1 VSCARKART
10 RKTRVEIG
18 RHCGGTQNL
27 LARNRFRS
35 WLLRGYSTELAAGA
49 LALDVEATVT
59 HAGDAMQRVH
69 ISPGKALCRFC
80 GEHISTNPSPR
91 TSPRSILVRDRSTC
105 PPHSCESAQAPKRA
119 RRSRT
124 RVAALQNTGLAGARR
139 LVSPDSRPD
148 EPGLRMERVIL
159 IGAEL

>member
-18 RHCGGTQNL
+18 RHCGATQNL

-80 GEHISTNPSPR
+80 GEHISTNRLSTHIAKEHPRPGPIDMSP
-91 TSPRSILVRDRSTC
+91 TLVR
-105 PPHSCESAQAPKRA
+105 KRA
-119 RRSRT
+119 
-124 RVAALQNTGLAGARR
+124 GAKK
-139 LVSPDSRPD
+139 RPSK
-148 EPGLRMERVIL
+148 
-159 IGAEL
+159 